1 MTAYGVSEWADF
13 ANTVVGGA
21 AALAGLSFVG
31 LSLRSCRDTEVSG
44 GARRGDRCHRDCVAF
59 GVLVAG
65 LYQRDPV
72 GTTTHAAR

>member
-44 GARRGDRCHRDCVAF
+44 
-59 GVLVAG
+59 VLAVEI
-65 LYQRDPV
+65 
-72 GTTTHAAR
+72 AAIGIA